1 MPSKM
6 KRPWTI
12 AQIEQLRAL
21 AAKGKLCSEIAES
34 MRRSYYSVKSAA
46 QRHGISLRQLQS

>member
-6 KRPWTI
+6 KRPWTM

-21 AAKGKLCSEIAES
+21 AAKGKLCSEIAEA

-46 QRHGISLRQLQS
+46 HRHGISLRQLQP